1 MARISKSPGKLIPH
15 RVEWSEGMLTNKDRK
30 IAEQLKRRLL
40 ASDGTRIQRVLLY
53 GSRAKGTA
61 TKESDFDLLVVEKDP
76 VAKREE
82 MMRLR
87 QVVSDQTHAVDIWVM
102 GEQEFEETKDVIGG
116 LAYPA
121 HKYGLV
127 LYENTWAGEKGDRP
141 VFWLC
146 HAIGVE
152 E

>member
-1 MARISKSPGKLIPH
+1 
-15 RVEWSEGMLTNKDRK
+15 MLTNKDRK
-30 IAEQLKRRLL
+30 IAEQLKKRLL
-40 ASDGTRIQRVLLY
+40 AYDGTRIQRVLLY

-87 QVVSDQTHAVDIWVM
+87 QLVSDQTHAVDIWVM
-102 GEQEFEETKDVIGG
+102 GEEEFEETKDVIGG

-127 LYENTWAGEKGDRP
+127 LYENA
-141 VFWLC
+141 
-146 HAIGVE
+146 
-152 E
+152 

>member
-1 MARISKSPGKLIPH
+1 MMSD
-15 RVEWSEGMLTNKDRK
+15 EDRK
-30 IAEQLKRRLL
+30 VAEDLKKRLL
-40 ASDGTRIQRVLLY
+40 ACDGERIQRVLLY
-53 GSRAKGTA
+53 GSRARGTA
-61 TKESDFDLLVVEKDP
+61 SEESDFDLLVVENDP

-102 GEQEFEETKDVIGG
+102 GEEEFEETKDVIGG

-127 LYENTWAGEKGDRP
+127 LYENT
-141 VFWLC
+141 
-146 HAIGVE
+146 
-152 E
+152 